1 MVSKVCPRLDIL
13 TGYHQ
18 NFVFLSSR
26 KDFCKYHASIERK
39 LRPHKNCKYDPEDD
53 DDDDGGGGGD
63 DKNNKVDRKTTL

>member
-39 LRPHKNCKYDPEDD
+39 LRLYKNCKCDPEDD
-53 DDDDGGGGGD
+53 DDGGVGGGD
-63 DKNNKVDRKTTL
+63 DKDNKVGGKTTL

>member
-1 MVSKVCPRLDIL
+1 MVSKVCPCLNIL

-18 NFVFLSSR
+18 NIVLLSIR

-53 DDDDGGGGGD
+53 DDGGGGGGD
-63 DKNNKVDRKTTL
+63 DKDNKVDRKTTL

>member
-18 NFVFLSSR
+18 NFVFLS
-26 KDFCKYHASIERK
+26 FCKDLCKYSASIERK

-53 DDDDGGGGGD
+53 DDGGGGGGD
-63 DKNNKVDRKTTL
+63 DKDNKVDRKTTL